1 MGWFED
7 LMEAFAHALVGYP
20 TTAPTPLI
28 VEEVTDAL
36 QGPKDAA
43 PEHKMK
49 PIILTATAAVLGGVA
64 LAPFVYRAY
73 SRPRRGKRSKDHD
86 RMALA
91 VDDAS
96 NRAVTLLAA
105 LLPAVGLPI
114 AYLGIQE
121 LETRG
126 VISKGL
132 GDSVQG
138 LIAAGAVA
146 PAIGGI
152 ASIAAKV
159 K

>member
-1 MGWFED
+1 MGWLDDLFE
-7 LMEAFAHALVGYP
+7 AIGKAVVGYP
-20 TTAPTPLI
+20 VTAPTPIIL
-28 VEEVTDAL
+28 EEVGGAL
-36 QGPKDAA
+36 KGPAD
-43 PEHKMK
+43 PSDEHKSK
-49 PIILTATAAVLGGVA
+49 PVILGATAAVLGGVA

-73 SRPRRGKRSKDHD
+73 SRPRRGKRAKQAQEL
-86 RMALA
+86 ALA

-114 AYLGIQE
+114 AYLGVQE
-121 LETRG
+121 LEARG

-132 GDSVQG
+132 GDSVQT

-146 PAIGGI
+146 PAIGGV
-152 ASIAAKV
+152 ASLAASV